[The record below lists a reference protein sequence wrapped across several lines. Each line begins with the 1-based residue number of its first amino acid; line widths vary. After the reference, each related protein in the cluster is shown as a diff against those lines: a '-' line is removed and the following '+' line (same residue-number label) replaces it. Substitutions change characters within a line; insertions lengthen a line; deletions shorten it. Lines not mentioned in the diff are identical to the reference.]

1 MSTALS
7 ERPSEPG
14 GIHFCISLA
23 FGESRQS
30 VLPLLRFRLENLLF
44 RRHGGGGGGGGTE
57 GKGWIHMTDPLIPAA
72 RIVKRFVQA
81 VWLQSW

>member
-7 ERPSEPG
+7 KRPSEPG

-30 VLPLLRFRLENLLF
+30 VLPLLRFRSENLLF
-44 RRHGGGGGGGGTE
+44 RRNGGGGWGGGGY
-57 GKGWIHMTDPLIPAA
+57 I
-72 RIVKRFVQA
+72 
-81 VWLQSW
+81 